1 MNQKVV
7 ITGAGGF
14 IGAFL
19 TQELIKKGYK
29 VHAFV
34 RSKKSLWRLND
45 VLSEI
50 KVFEDLL
57 NNKVQLKKTLKKINP
72 TYVFH
77 LATYGAYPT
86 QQEIDKMIKTNI
98 VGTTNL
104 LEALNGLSCKAIV
117 VAGSSSEYG
126 KKEKQMKETDYLE
139 PNNFYG
145 ATKAAQTQISQ
156 VYGITSDLPI
166 IILRLFN
173 VYGPYEEK
181 GRLVRSV
188 IESVLSKKEIAL
200 ATGKETRDFIY
211 VEDVVDVFIR
221 AAKSQVKSG
230 SVFNVGTGKQ
240 TTIRELAENV
250 IDIAGVKVPIKL
262 NVYPGRKWDTTH
274 WRASIRK
281 TSKVL
286 KWKPKYTL
294 KKGLE
299 KTIKWYTQN

>member
-19 TQELIKKGYK
+19 TRKLIKKGYK

-34 RSKKSLWRLND
+34 RSKKSLWRLKD
-45 VLSEI
+45 ILSEI

-57 NNKVQLKKTLKKINP
+57 NNKVQLKKTLKKIDP
-72 TYVFH
+72 IYVFH

-86 QQEIDKMIKTNI
+86 QQDLDKMIETNI
-98 VGTTNL
+98 VGTSNIL
-104 LEALNGLSCKAIV
+104 DALSGLSCKSIV
-117 VAGSSSEYG
+117 IAGSSSEYG
-126 KKEKQMKETDYLE
+126 KKEKQMVETDHLE

-156 VYGITSDLPI
+156 AYAATSDLPI
-166 IILRLFN
+166 IVLRLFN
-173 VYGPYEEK
+173 VYGPFEEK

-188 IESVLSKKEIAL
+188 IESVLSKKEILL
-200 ATGKETRDFIY
+200 ATGKEARDLIY
-211 VEDVVDVFIR
+211 IEDVVDAFIH
-221 AAKSQVKSG
+221 AAKSRVKNG
-230 SVFNVGTGKQ
+230 SVINIGTGKQ
-240 TTIRELAENV
+240 TTIRDLAQKV
-250 IDIAGVKVPIKL
+250 IEITGVKVRIKL
-262 NVYPGRKWDTTH
+262 NSYPGRKWDTNH
-274 WRASIRK
+274 WRASTRK
-281 TSKVL
+281 TSEVL